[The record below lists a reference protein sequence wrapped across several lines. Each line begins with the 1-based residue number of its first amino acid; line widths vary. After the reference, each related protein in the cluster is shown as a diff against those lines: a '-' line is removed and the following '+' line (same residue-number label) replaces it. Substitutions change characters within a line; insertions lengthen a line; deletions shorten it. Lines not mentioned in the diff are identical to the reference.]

1 MIAIDVKVYQ
11 PNSER
16 FFPYTAWSN
25 CALSLQILGLISIK
39 CKKEKEKKG
48 ESCTH
53 TDKHLKRNFVL
64 GAIYII
70 WAVLNG
76 HVSLSQWAPHLK
88 APHVT
93 YRFWAK
99 PLTNKIIPFARPN
112 SSFHVEQ
119 DCDTIRIT
127 EITKQSRVSPRIN
140 FYSMVDGLYIG
151 ILLKPKLQSWQETI
165 DNQKIRIA

>member
-1 MIAIDVKVYQ
+1 M
-11 PNSER
+11 
-16 FFPYTAWSN
+16 
-25 CALSLQILGLISIK
+25 
-39 CKKEKEKKG
+39 
-48 ESCTH
+48 
-53 TDKHLKRNFVL
+53 L

-70 WAVLNG
+70 WAVLIG

-99 PLTNKIIPFARPN
+99 SLTNKIIPFARPN
-112 SSFHVEQ
+112 SGFHVEQ

-127 EITKQSRVSPRIN
+127 EMTKQSQVSPRIN

-165 DNQKIRIA
+165 DNQKTQIAKLAWINYTLGHEPKQVQEQWDWATQ